1 MRKKYI
7 NIYEIY
13 YLKINIIENNVKFLH
28 KHVKLTSKLSDNP
41 TIPLQANIQRNENAS
56 AQTCMH
62 VQSLDDGGYIQYAP
76 QHNKGLLFWWM
87 LPLPRG
93 AFEILWKQRCQLKRT
108 ERYRW
113 QSQSVLY
120 CYEKTPWPQQ
130 LLEEDIQIGGLLT
143 VSEAQSVLIMMGSTE
158 AWGAGSCWKFYILI
172 HR

>member
-13 YLKINIIENNVKFLH
+13 CLKINIIENNVKFLH

-76 QHNKGLLFWWM
+76 QHNKGLLF
-87 LPLPRG
+87 
-93 AFEILWKQRCQLKRT
+93 
-108 ERYRW
+108 
-113 QSQSVLY
+113 
-120 CYEKTPWPQQ
+120 
-130 LLEEDIQIGGLLT
+130 
-143 VSEAQSVLIMMGSTE
+143 
-158 AWGAGSCWKFYILI
+158 
-172 HR
+172 